1 VKRIITLILTLVVV
15 AGAAFTAQLWI
26 DRSPLGATFGTESR
40 GAFQIGYFPLSEPAS
55 IVLSSIVLLAS
66 TTVLRRRHTQR
77 RQVMEVKEPKWRF
90 LPGNGR
96 DIKEVI

>member
-1 VKRIITLILTLVVV
+1 MKRIIGLILTLVVL

-26 DRSPLGATFGTESR
+26 DSAASGAESH
-40 GAFQIGYFPLSEPAS
+40 GALQIGYFPLSEPAS

-77 RQVMEVKEPKWRF
+77 RQVIEVKEPKWRF
-90 LPGNGR
+90 VPGSGR
-96 DIKEVI
+96 DVKEVI